1 MGCRTRSS
9 STTYPHSRHVPLL
22 EGDEF
27 IEHRVAPSIVAAPHP
42 LPPRIIAAPA
52 R

>member
-1 MGCRTRSS
+1 MGCRTRPS
-9 STTYPHSRHVPLL
+9 STTYSHSKPAPLL

-27 IEHRVAPSIVAAPHP
+27 IEHRVAPSIVAAPNP